1 MTADHK
7 VSAPRLASSLV
18 GLLTLIGGLVL
29 VGMVLAA
36 VAVLLPGN
44 KLCLN
49 RGGGFYGNFA
59 PQQGIPYA
67 EGQPVCH
74 LGTSMTLAAIGIQVL
89 WPLFSFVALLLL
101 FRLLRT
107 ASRQGPFHAAVP
119 TRMRTLGVFVA
130 IGGPLT
136 AVAASLLTNS
146 ILFHEPLSAMSPW
159 SWGQDNLWGFPW
171 IAITG
176 IGVYPWFILLVG
188 LGTITFASIMRAGV
202 RMREDLEGTI

>member
-1 MTADHK
+1 MTAQHK
-7 VSAPRLASSLV
+7 ISAPRLASSLV
-18 GLLTLIGGLVL
+18 GFLTLVGGLVL

-49 RGGGFYGNFA
+49 SWGGFYGSFSR
-59 PQQGIPYA
+59 QDGILSP

-74 LGTSMTLAAIGIQVL
+74 LGTGFTLAAIGIQLL

-107 ASRQGPFHAAVP
+107 ASGQGPFHAAVP

-136 AVAASLLTNS
+136 AIAANLLTDLVLYHEYPPS
-146 ILFHEPLSAMSPW
+146 IGP
-159 SWGQDNLWGFPW
+159 DNLWGFPW
-171 IAITG
+171 ITITD
-176 IGVYPWFILLVG
+176 IGAYPWFILLVG
-188 LGTITFASIMRAGV
+188 LGTIAFASIMRAGV